1 MDAYTNVLRH
11 SGVMLVD
18 MDALTVNS
26 NHLANDPARNP
37 GRPRKR
43 RIRSASEVGGNA
55 AKARKYCCSRCN
67 AKGHNAATRSRL
79 MYCLS

>member
-18 MDALTVNS
+18 RDALTVNS

-43 RIRSASEVGGNA
+43 RIRSAGEAGGNA
-55 AKARKYCCSRCN
+55 AKARKHRSSRRD
-67 AKGHNAATRSRL
+67 AKGHNAATCSRR

>member
-11 SGVMLVD
+11 SGFMLVD

-26 NHLANDPARNP
+26 NHLTNDPARNP

-43 RIRSASEVGGNA
+43 RIRSASEAGGNA
-55 AKARKYCCSRCN
+55 AKAPKHRCSRCN
-67 AKGHNAATRSRL
+67 DKGHHAATRSRL
-79 MYCLS
+79 M

>member
-37 GRPRKR
+37 DRPRKKR
-43 RIRSASEVGGNA
+43 R
-55 AKARKYCCSRCN
+55 
-67 AKGHNAATRSRL
+67 
-79 MYCLS
+79 

>member
-1 MDAYTNVLRH
+1 MDAYINVLRH

-43 RIRSASEVGGNA
+43 RIRSAGEVSGNA
-55 AKARKYCCSRCN
+55 AKAPKYRCSRCN
-67 AKGHNAATRSRL
+67 AKGHNAATCSRL
-79 MYCLS
+79 M

>member
-11 SGVMLVD
+11 PGGMPVD

-37 GRPRKR
+37 GRPRKK
-43 RIRSASEVGGNA
+43 RIRSAGEAGGNA
-55 AKARKYCCSRCN
+55 AKAPKYRCSRCN
-67 AKGHNAATRSRL
+67 AKGHNARSCSRL
-79 MYCLS
+79 M